1 MPKTLTPKLALTAV
15 LALAFSGLTISA
27 APATN
32 TVEINSRI
40 IMRSNFPAF
49 HGRVKSP
56 NEACVDNRLVKL
68 FKKKSLGGDRKL
80 LGKTHTDEK
89 GKWEVIVDPLSSGA
103 YWAVVKQREEGTAGT
118 TFVCLRDKSKRA
130 VID

>member
-32 TVEINSRI
+32 TVEINSRL
-40 IMRSNFPAF
+40 IMRQTFPAF

-56 NEACVDNRLVKL
+56 NNACEDNRLVKL
-68 FKKKSLGGDRKL
+68 FKKKRSGGRKVLGNTFSDV
-80 LGKTHTDEK
+80 E
-89 GKWEVIVDPLSSGA
+89 GKWEIIVDPLSSGS
-103 YWAVVKQREEGTAGT
+103 YRAVVKQREEGTAGT
-118 TFVCLRDKSKRA
+118 IFVCLRDKSKRA
-130 VID
+130 VVD